1 MLSSL
6 HDTNV
11 FLGID
16 ATRKFIHTTRT
27 TNFSRCPGGPPPLNI
42 YPFIPGETFSLFS
55 PLKVMKLY
63 FSCDFSKVLF
73 FSLALSGRWR
83 SRSFGI
89 SYTTGILKTDGMLLY
104 APQRLAI
111 ILWMNRERRVA
122 LGEVSEVGVR
132 MTRGKLPMIECT
144 SGFPDSA
151 CFMYSEFSFYVAA
164 RL

>member
-1 MLSSL
+1 MQHENLFIRQEQQTFHDVLGARL
-6 HDTNV
+6 H
-11 FLGID
+11 LI
-16 ATRKFIHTTRT
+16 FIHLSRAKLFPSSRLLKWW
-27 TNFSRCPGGPPPLNI
+27 NFIFLVISQKC
-42 YPFIPGETFSLFS
+42 S
-55 PLKVMKLY
+55 
-63 FSCDFSKVLF
+63 F

-122 LGEVSEVGVR
+122 LGEVSEGGVR